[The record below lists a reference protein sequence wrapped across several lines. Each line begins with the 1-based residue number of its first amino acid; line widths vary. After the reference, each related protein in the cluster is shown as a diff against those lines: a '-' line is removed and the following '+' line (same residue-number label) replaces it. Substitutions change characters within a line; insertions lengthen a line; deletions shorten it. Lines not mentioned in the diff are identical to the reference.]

1 MRRCLCRDSVELARW
16 AGFGVRVFVR
26 FERGQE
32 EPPLK
37 LLQLLRRLEREPE
50 LLKEF
55 DAK

>member
-1 MRRCLCRDSVELARW
+1 M
-16 AGFGVRVFVR
+16 RVFVR

-32 EPPLK
+32 EPPLE

-50 LLKEF
+50 LLEEV